1 MLNGFN
7 SGFAPCKGIQDSLG
21 FWIPRHGFRILG
33 TGFQS
38 LQVKLG
44 FWIPI
49 VSRIP
54 DSLSCFADSKTRDS
68 GFHKQTFPGLGLS
81 GLKAPTRDAGCR
93 KRQPSGRDDGIGP
106 LFNGH
111 IDFQIWAELGL
122 GLGLARNFLL
132 QSSAKLTTGIPR
144 ANQKPVYWID

>member
-21 FWIPRHGFRILG
+21 FWIPRHGFRIPG

-38 LQVKLG
+38 LSVELG

-49 VSRIP
+49 ASGVA

-68 GFHKQTFPGLGLS
+68 GFHKETFPGLGLS

-111 IDFQIWAELGL
+111 IDFQI
-122 GLGLARNFLL
+122 
-132 QSSAKLTTGIPR
+132 
-144 ANQKPVYWID
+144 